1 MTKVKICGFTE
12 PNNARDA
19 ALAGVDAIGLVFYDK
34 SPRNVDIHSAQKIIE
49 ALPPFINRVGLFV
62 NANPSFIDE
71 ILCEVPLDTLQFHG
85 DESVLDCAQYQMPFI
100 KSLRVKPDTNVKEI
114 AENFSSASALL
125 LDSFSPSSYGGTGES
140 FDWSLACVKISLP
153 IILAGGLTVDNV
165 ADAIKQ
171 VNPYAVDASSGVESA
186 PGVKDIDMLCEI
198 ISKNNEALEVLKN
211 KHQVDIR
218 SYPEEVLNE
227 LYEISTKVVKELSLS
242 SDFAKEVYNSYT
254 SFHEKTRNWNEISIK
269 SYLNTNK

>member
-1 MTKVKICGFTE
+1 MTKIKICGFTE

-186 PGVKDIDMLCEI
+186 PGVKDIDKI
-198 ISKNNEALEVLKN
+198 EAF
-211 KHQVDIR
+211 IR
-218 SYPEEVLNE
+218 H
-227 LYEISTKVVKELSLS
+227 T
-242 SDFAKEVYNSYT
+242 NS
-254 SFHEKTRNWNEISIK
+254 
-269 SYLNTNK
+269 

>member
-100 KSLRVKPDTNVKEI
+100 KSLRVKPDTNVIEI

-186 PGVKDIDMLCEI
+186 PGVKDIDKI
-198 ISKNNEALEVLKN
+198 EAF
-211 KHQVDIR
+211 IR
-218 SYPEEVLNE
+218 H
-227 LYEISTKVVKELSLS
+227 T
-242 SDFAKEVYNSYT
+242 NS
-254 SFHEKTRNWNEISIK
+254 
-269 SYLNTNK
+269 